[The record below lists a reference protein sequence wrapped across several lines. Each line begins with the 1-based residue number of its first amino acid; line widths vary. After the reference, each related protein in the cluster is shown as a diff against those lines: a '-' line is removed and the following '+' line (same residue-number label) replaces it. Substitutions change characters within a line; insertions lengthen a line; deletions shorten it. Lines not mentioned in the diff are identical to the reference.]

1 MTPDGAASVTA
12 MAVPPHDPATP
23 SSAADPSQPDVLP
36 VETVLPALR
45 AALAARGLAVLQAP
59 PGAGKTTRVP
69 LALLD
74 DRPGRILVL
83 EPRRVAARAAA
94 QRLAAHLGERVGVT
108 VGLTTRDETRTSR
121 HTRIEVVTEGVVLR
135 RLQRDPALT
144 GTRLVLFDEFHERSL
159 PADLALAFAL
169 ETRAALRED
178 LELLVASATLDG
190 WRVAR
195 LLGGQDTPAPVVTA
209 EGRTYPVDIEHRS
222 RPPADA
228 LPEAVAATVVEVVV
242 DTDGHVLVFLPG
254 AAEIRRTYRVLAER
268 SLPRDTRVLPLHG
281 SLSAA
286 AQDAALAPVPPGVR
300 KVVLATDLA
309 ESSVTIAGV
318 SAVVDAGR
326 SREPRFDPATGM
338 SGLVTV
344 AASRASA
351 DQRAGRAG
359 RTGPGRC
366 IRLWPAR
373 EHAGRDAHPR
383 PAIVTDDLTGA
394 ALEVAAWGAEVDTLA
409 LLDPPPPQAW
419 RRARRTLTDL
429 GGLDTAGRVTAHG
442 RALAAL
448 PLHPRLGHV
457 VLRARELEDAEP
469 AHASGLGHLA
479 AELAAVL
486 ADRDPLVVPPG
497 APTADLAARVRVLR
511 GDPPPP
517 GTGVRR
523 DARERARRE
532 VRRLV
537 RALDLATPSAPPDPD
552 RVGLLVALGW
562 PERVASRR
570 GHRRGAFVLA
580 AGRGATLPEEDLL
593 ADAPLLAVAHLDR
606 GAREARIHLAA
617 PISADELRRILP
629 GRIGRDQHLCWH
641 DGDVV
646 AEEREVLGAV
656 VLGRTPLADPPS
668 SALLAALLDGLR
680 TEGLGLLAWTDDDQQ
695 LRARVAL
702 LRRELG
708 EAWPDLSDA
717 ALLADLENVVA
728 PFLLRARR
736 RADLRMLRAGDV
748 LRARL
753 DHRQRPA
760 LDRLAPTH
768 LTVPSGARRRLD
780 YLARDRPVLA
790 VRVQE
795 LFGSRRTPTI
805 VDGRVLVLLELLSPA
820 QRPVQVTDDLAGF
833 WDRVY
838 PQVRAELRGRY
849 PKHAWP
855 EDPRTATPTDGVGR
869 RR

>member
-1 MTPDGAASVTA
+1 MAAATPPAE
-12 MAVPPHDPATP
+12 DPAT
-23 SSAADPSQPDVLP
+23 ALP
-36 VETVLPALR
+36 VEAVLPALR
-45 AALAARGLAVLQAP
+45 DALAARGLAVLQAP

-121 HTRIEVVTEGVVLR
+121 HTRIEVVTEGVLLR

-159 PADLALAFAL
+159 PGDLALAFAL

-190 WRVAR
+190 RRVAR
-195 LLGGQDTPAPVVTA
+195 LLGGQDLPAPVVTA
-209 EGRTYPVDIEHRS
+209 EGRTYPVDVEHRP

-254 AAEIRRTYRVLAER
+254 AAEIRRTRQVLAER
-268 SLPRDTRVLPLHG
+268 SLPGDTRVLPLHG

-286 AQDAALAPVPPGVR
+286 AQDAALAPAPPGVR

-309 ESSVTIAGV
+309 ESSVTIVGV
-318 SAVVDAGR
+318 TAVVDAGR
-326 SREPRFDPATGM
+326 SREPRFDPATAM

-373 EHAGRDAHPR
+373 EHAVRDAHPR
-383 PAIVTDDLTGA
+383 PAIVTDDLTAA

-457 VLRARELEDAEP
+457 VLRARELEDADP

-486 ADRDPLVVPPG
+486 ADRDLLVVPPG
-497 APTADLAARVRVLR
+497 TPTADLAARVRVLR
-511 GDPPPP
+511 GGPPPP

-523 DARERARRE
+523 DARDRARRE

-537 RALDLATPSAPPDPD
+537 RTLDLATPSAPPDPD

-580 AGRGATLPEEDLL
+580 AGRGATLPEGDLL
-593 ADAPLLAVAHLDR
+593 ADEPLLAVAHLDR

-617 PISADELRRILP
+617 PVSADELRRVLP
-629 GRIGRDQHLCWH
+629 GRIGRDQHLGWH

-656 VLGRTPLADPPS
+656 VLGRTPLAAPPP
-668 SALLAALLDGLR
+668 SALLAALLDGRR
-680 TEGLGLLAWTDDDQQ
+680 TEGLGLRAWTDDDEQ

-708 EAWPDLSDA
+708 GSWPDLSDE
-717 ALLADLENVVA
+717 ALLVDLERVVA

-736 RADLRMLRAGDV
+736 RADLRRLRAGDV
-748 LRARL
+748 LRAQL
-753 DHRQRPA
+753 DHRHRPA

-805 VDGRVLVLLELLSPA
+805 VDGRVPVLLELLSPA

-833 WDRVY
+833 WERAY

-855 EDPRTATPTDGVGR
+855 EDPRTASPTVGVR
-869 RR
+869 RRR